1 MDDKQ
6 GLTRIP
12 LCREAGIDLSPYAR
26 RCVWRT
32 FEEGAVVVDFEDD
45 STDVHFIVSGSVR
58 VLIRTAAGKEIILAD
73 MKGGQFFGELSAID
87 SVPRSANVSA
97 LTRAELCAMPAAVFR
112 ELCFASPA
120 ICDRVLKLLAGRIRA
135 LNARV
140 TEQAVL
146 DVAHRLYSELLRLS
160 VPRNGGGRER
170 VISPPPFHHELAAR
184 IGCRREQV
192 TREFSAL
199 TQQGIID
206 KTRGALVILKPETME
221 QRIAEAMRA
230 DD

>member
-6 GLTRIP
+6 GLARIP
-12 LCREAGIDLSPYAR
+12 LCRDAGLDLTAYGR
-26 RCVWRT
+26 RCTWRT
-32 FEEGAVVVDFEDD
+32 FEEGAIVVDYEDS
-45 STDVHFIVSGSVR
+45 STDVCFILSGDIR
-58 VLIRTAAGKEIILAD
+58 VLIRTPAGKEIILAD
-73 MKGGQFFGELSAID
+73 MKAGQFFGELSAID
-87 SVPRSANVSA
+87 AVPRSANVTA
-97 LTRAELCAMPAAVFR
+97 MTRAEICLMPAQVFR
-112 ELCFASPA
+112 DLCFASPV
-120 ICDRVLKLLAGRIRA
+120 ICERVLKLLAGRVRE

-146 DVAHRLYSELLRLS
+146 DVRHRLYSELLRLS
-160 VPRNGGGRER
+160 APRKAGERER
-170 VISPPPFHHELAAR
+170 IISPPPFHHDLAAR

-199 TQQGIID
+199 AKHGIVD
-206 KTRGALVILKPETME
+206 KRRGALVILQPETME